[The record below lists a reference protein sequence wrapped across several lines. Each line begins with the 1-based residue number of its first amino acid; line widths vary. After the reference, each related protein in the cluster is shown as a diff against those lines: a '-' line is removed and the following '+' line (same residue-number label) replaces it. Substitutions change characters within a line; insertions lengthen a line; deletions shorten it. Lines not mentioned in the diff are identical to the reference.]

1 MQKTFTEFSTNAQ
14 FKIDGDAVLQTFKKS
29 KQLGLY
35 TFIWAK
41 QSAIDIVVDG
51 VPVKL
56 EQDQIISLTPIQY
69 LHYLEGDGSIVYQF
83 NREFYCIKDH
93 DKEVSCVGLLF
104 FGNQTIPIITLDA
117 KEQLSFSSLH
127 QVFIEEIENKDPIQA
142 EMLRMLMARFI
153 IKMTRLFKM
162 NNPNTLIEKA
172 SDNLLRQFNVLVES
186 HYKEEHSVS
195 FYADK
200 LFKSPKTLSNSFSK
214 LGNSPLQIIHARI
227 ILEAK
232 RQLLY
237 TNKNTK
243 QIGYEIG
250 FEDASHLSRMF
261 KRVTGISP
269 SEFKKTAEIAV

>member
-14 FKIDGDAVLQTFKKS
+14 FRIDGDAVLQTFNKT
-29 KQLGLY
+29 KQPHLFV
-35 TFIWAK
+35 FIWA
-41 QSAIDIVVDG
+41 QDSAIEIVVDG
-51 VPVKL
+51 VPITL
-56 EQDQIISLTPIQY
+56 QPQQIISLTPLQY
-69 LHYLEGDGSIVYQF
+69 LKYVSGEGSLVYQF

-104 FGNQTIPIITLDA
+104 YGNQSIPIVTLDE
-117 KEQLSFSSLH
+117 KEQQSFKVLH
-127 QVFIEEIENKDPIQA
+127 QIFLEEIENNDPIQA

-153 IKMTRLFKM
+153 IKMTRLFKL
-162 NNPNTLIEKA
+162 NDPQLLVEKS
-172 SDNLLRQFNVLVES
+172 SDNLLRKFNVLVET
-186 HYKEEHSVS
+186 HYKEEHGVA

-214 LGNSPLQIIHARI
+214 VGKSPLQIIHSRI

-237 TNKNTK
+237 TDKNTK
-243 QIGYEIG
+243 EIGYEIG

-261 KRVTGISP
+261 KKVTGISP
-269 SEFKKTAEIAV
+269 STFKKTTEISI